1 MYTADNARQDVIEL
15 LEEGYG
21 GHVLSFLND
30 LSRSGD
36 ISWEDNK
43 TIRHEIIEGK
53 FEKYFKQ

>member
-1 MYTADNARQDVIEL
+1 MYTIDNARQDVKEL

-53 FEKYFKQ
+53 FNKH